1 MSQADRHK
9 LLSQNTTDK
18 LISNAALI
26 DDLVTCSKG
35 VNSPQ
40 YKQMSEEQKL
50 RLHYQIHTF
59 ILLSIF
65 SAINALSAPPGD
77 RPPFKA
83 TAKLKLEKSCFAA
96 ESLRYLNIV
105 YLRGY
110 RAIDLDN
117 FKRSNLYISELPSN
131 GDELRSAIGFFSFL
145 LSFVPNLRFYL
156 KHLNDLASK
165 HSAKKVINWENFPEI
180 RSTYLSLCQIVQN
193 NTALHT
199 LPDDL
204 SQVHRLSLIHI

>member
-1 MSQADRHK
+1 MLPTYSAKFIAPEYQKQYETVPPPEMSSEESWMCRPNLHLPGPKIVKQAQSVLFAKNRPTSSSHYFPMSQADRHK

-26 DDLVTCSKG
+26 DDLVTRSKG

-96 ESLRYLNIV
+96 ES
-105 YLRGY
+105 
-110 RAIDLDN
+110 
-117 FKRSNLYISELPSN
+117 
-131 GDELRSAIGFFSFL
+131 
-145 LSFVPNLRFYL
+145 
-156 KHLNDLASK
+156 
-165 HSAKKVINWENFPEI
+165 
-180 RSTYLSLCQIVQN
+180 
-193 NTALHT
+193 
-199 LPDDL
+199 
-204 SQVHRLSLIHI
+204 